1 MKTLIIAILGTLPLS
16 GCYILAPSPAVE
28 AAQIAAAAAN
38 GVAAMAPSEAK
49 NPVVHEHAGIRHVCI
64 EWNSKVQIADIVP
77 AIQGELQKHG
87 VDSHVYEPGTVPS
100 DCVVLTYNAYVR
112 LDRHLFSDFY
122 DSYMDHAMLTLSQYG
137 KVLATSSY
145 DVGSWDKWGTT
156 QKKLAP
162 VVTSLLPDQ
171 KCANWQS
178 GGC

>member
-1 MKTLIIAILGTLPLS
+1 MKTLIIAILATIPLS

-38 GVAAMAPSEAK
+38 GFAAMAPSEAK
-49 NPVVHEHAGIRHVCI
+49 QPVVHEHTGVQNVCI
-64 EWNSKVQIADIVP
+64 EFNNRVQIADIVP
-77 AIQGELQKHG
+77 AIQNELQKHG
-87 VDSHVYEPGTVPS
+87 VDSRVYEPGTVPS
-100 DCVVLTYNAYVR
+100 GCVILNYVAYVR
-112 LDRHLFSDFY
+112 LDRHVLSDLY
-122 DSYMDHAMLTLSQYG
+122 DSYMDHAMLSLSQNG

-171 KCANWQS
+171 KCANWKT